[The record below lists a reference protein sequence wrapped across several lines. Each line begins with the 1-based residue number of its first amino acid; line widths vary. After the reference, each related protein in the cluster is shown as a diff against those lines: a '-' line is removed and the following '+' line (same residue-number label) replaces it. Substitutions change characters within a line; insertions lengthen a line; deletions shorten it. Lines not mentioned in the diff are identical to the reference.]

1 MRIIFNILILWL
13 HVMILYSGARWTV
26 TSSGQSGEPL
36 NMSTSKT
43 SSQSAIFTENGQKI
57 YDLAFRLSDA
67 YESFF
72 VGTEHLL
79 LAVLTHK
86 DKAFRNK
93 NNRTCAWLQSAFDG
107 IDIRGIIQESRRFIE
122 AASDPN
128 VGKSTTQN
136 VSPSLARAVIIAQRI
151 RRPSGLRT
159 LIVWYAFGKRNRW
172 DPKRSLQHYR
182 ESCWERVQR

>member
-1 MRIIFNILILWL
+1 MASCDDLVLWCTMNSNLI
-13 HVMILYSGARWTV
+13 RT
-26 TSSGQSGEPL
+26 SGEPL

-86 DKAFRNK
+86 DKAF
-93 NNRTCAWLQSAFDG
+93 SE
-107 IDIRGIIQESRRFIE
+107 QE
-122 AASDPN
+122 
-128 VGKSTTQN
+128 Q
-136 VSPSLARAVIIAQRI
+136 
-151 RRPSGLRT
+151 
-159 LIVWYAFGKRNRW
+159 
-172 DPKRSLQHYR
+172 
-182 ESCWERVQR
+182 

>member
-1 MRIIFNILILWL
+1 
-13 HVMILYSGARWTV
+13 
-26 TSSGQSGEPL
+26 
-36 NMSTSKT
+36 MSASKG
-43 SSQSAIFTENGQKI
+43 SQSAIFTENGQKI

-86 DKAFRNK
+86 DKAYRDK

-107 IDIRGIIQESRRFIE
+107 IDMRGIIQESRRFIK

-128 VGKSTTQN
+128 VEKNARQN
-136 VSPSLARAVIIAQRI
+136 VSPSLARAVIIAQAI
-151 RRPSGLRT
+151 RSPSGSEHLLSGILLAKEIDGIPNAGCGIIAKAAGKGYNDRNIQT
-159 LIVWYAFGKRNRW
+159 KLINALDINNDKLTIDFPKTKEDGK
-172 DPKRSLQHYR
+172 
-182 ESCWERVQR
+182 V